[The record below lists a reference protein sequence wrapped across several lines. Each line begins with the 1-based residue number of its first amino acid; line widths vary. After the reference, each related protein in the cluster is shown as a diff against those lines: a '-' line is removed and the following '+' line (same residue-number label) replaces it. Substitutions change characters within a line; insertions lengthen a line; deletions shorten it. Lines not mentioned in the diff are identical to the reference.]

1 LDTLNVEEHLTFDS
15 PTPGRWV
22 VRVRAVDVP
31 MGPQPFA
38 LLVRGALADC
48 AAPVGPQAPSLS
60 APANNQVRV
69 SWSAVPG
76 AGSYNVYRTLG
87 PCGAV
92 PGGPVAAGPGALSFL
107 DTSVSGGVT
116 YGYYVTAASDV
127 SGLCESA
134 RSPCASIVPTGD
146 CFLAPGFAGLASAT
160 SAGQGTCGIDLH
172 WASATLRC
180 GSDVRFNV
188 YRSTDPSFTPGPA
201 NRIARCVVGTS
212 YRDTAALDLGAD
224 SPYVVRA
231 EDATSGH
238 GGACRG
244 GNEDTNAVHR
254 VAAPYGPPATG
265 DRKSVV

>member
-1 LDTLNVEEHLTFDS
+1 
-15 PTPGRWV
+15 
-22 VRVRAVDVP
+22 
-31 MGPQPFA
+31 
-38 LLVRGALADC
+38 
-48 AAPVGPQAPSLS
+48 
-60 APANNQVRV
+60 
-69 SWSAVPG
+69 
-76 AGSYNVYRTLG
+76 
-87 PCGAV
+87 
-92 PGGPVAAGPGALSFL
+92 
-107 DTSVSGGVT
+107 
-116 YGYYVTAASDV
+116 
-127 SGLCESA
+127 
-134 RSPCASIVPTGD
+134 SIVPTGD

-212 YRDTAALDLGAD
+212 YRDTAALDLGVD
-224 SPYVVRA
+224 YTYVVRA

-265 DRKSVV
+265 EFRDDAGDTGSARFDAPFPWSVQTSGGRSGPYVYRGDSSELICADLTSPILTLDSPGTGPQLSFATQHDLEYDAPGSE